1 MGRLTLNEIDKLQE
15 AGILDTEAVTEMQDR
30 GLVGSRRRRKS
41 TPYMLNKEGKKVSP
55 QLYFKGHGGGKDT
68 NEMTTFRKE
77 FNELI
82 EKYTTLEKGVA

>member
-15 AGILDTEAVTEMQDR
+15 AGILDPEAISEMQER

-41 TPYMLNKEGKKVSP
+41 TPFMINKGGRKVSP
-55 QLYFKGHGGGKDT
+55 QLYFKGHGGGEDS
-68 NEMTTFRKE
+68 NQMTTFRKE

-82 EKYTTLEKGVA
+82 EKHTTLEKGVA